1 MSVLQVGDAI
11 QLGKIAL
18 DLYQKVFLVAK
29 AAPETFGKLLRE
41 LIIVK
46 NVLYRID
53 RRFDHEGRQHYDE
66 ATGDAL
72 QLCKEALLTF
82 KPLVAKYKKLGR
94 FISSNLIHRP
104 HTYMRTKTQ
113 AVTLQPNPYSI

>member
-1 MSVLQVGDAI
+1 MSFIQVGDAI
-11 QLGKIAL
+11 VLGKFAL

-53 RRFDHEGRQHYDE
+53 NRFRREGRQQYDE
-66 ATGDAL
+66 DTQAAL
-72 QLCKEALLTF
+72 MLCNEALLTF
-82 KPLVAKYKKLGR
+82 KPLVIKYKKLGELLQCPSYLL
-94 FISSNLIHRP
+94 FKYIVSCTSNE
-104 HTYMRTKTQ
+104 MG
-113 AVTLQPNPYSI
+113 

>member
-1 MSVLQVGDAI
+1 MSFIQVGDAI
-11 QLGKIAL
+11 QLGKLAL

-53 RRFDHEGRQHYDE
+53 RRFAREGRLHYDD
-66 ATGDAL
+66 ATRDAL
-72 QLCKEALLTF
+72 MLCNEALLIF
-82 KPLVAKYKKLGR
+82 KPLVIKYKKLGKLV
-94 FISSNLIHRP
+94 SSHLFFTHFSLP
-104 HTYMRTKTQ
+104 
-113 AVTLQPNPYSI
+113 